1 MNIGILH
8 LTDLH
13 ISNKNID
20 IINKRIEPLVNSC
33 QIQLSGIFKL
43 YIVVS
48 GDIANTGV
56 QNEYALAVNFFQV

>member
-33 QIQLSGIFKL
+33 QDSTK
-43 YIVVS
+43 
-48 GDIANTGV
+48 
-56 QNEYALAVNFFQV
+56 